1 MREGTLLTKRL
12 LDQAL
17 PLLAAGVMA
26 LVWASPLRAQTSAA
40 PASTGINTEQEQA
53 PTITVLE
60 ARAVINLLPVVK
72 ELRAKGTAVG
82 SEARLIA
89 TTMNNTD
96 YYFFYV
102 YNVKLA
108 QERDPSQGIGNYAVN
123 KRTADVRV
131 WEVSTEVFFGNDGVL
146 VTSDGLEQFQEE
158 LRKKYGIDSTL
169 VQKYRPA
176 HLAARI
182 VLREEAN
189 SAVPLP
195 ITEQSA
201 NTAELSCWKGRDSFG
216 SRQARSAVISSAPGD
231 RAYAEVKATAFK
243 PKYEETYSGD
253 LCENTVK
260 LFLAKGGVSNF
271 RLILGSNSPTND
283 CLKIEGRNLCDVNGI
298 QLVDWSRDG
307 RLLLANLVTWRYE
320 TDGGILR
327 LPVIYDVREIK
338 FNQPDLYHFFDQY
351 YKTDAYE
358 EKKDPASTH
367 CDYELLTEGFS
378 PEGHLILSATRPP
391 PYPDGDEPVFCFAG
405 TQTFLFELAANK
417 ITRLASNFK
426 VQHYGTW
433 NSGTAPKP

>member
-12 LDQAL
+12 LGQAL

-40 PASTGINTEQEQA
+40 PASTRINAEQEQA

-60 ARAVINLLPVVK
+60 ARGVINLLPVVK

-82 SEARLIA
+82 SEARPVPR
-89 TTMNNTD
+89 MNTTD

-108 QERDPSQGIGNYAVN
+108 QEHDPSQGIGNYAVN

-146 VTSDGLEQFQEE
+146 VTSDELEQFQEE
-158 LRKKYGIDSTL
+158 LRKKYGIDPTL

-182 VLREEAN
+182 VPREEAN
-189 SAVPLP
+189 STVPLP

-201 NTAELSCWKGRDSFG
+201 NTAELSCRKGRDGFS
-216 SRQARSAVISSAPGD
+216 SRQARSAVISSAAGD
-231 RAYAEVKATAFK
+231 RAYTEVKATAFK

-271 RLILGSNSPTND
+271 RLILGSNSPTID
-283 CLKIEGRNLCDVNGI
+283 CLKIEGRNLCDVNGV

-307 RLLLANLVTWRYE
+307 RLLLANLVSWRYE

-327 LPVIYDVREIK
+327 LPLIYDIGQNK
-338 FNQPDLYHFFDQY
+338 FTQPDLYHFFDQY

-358 EKKDPASTH
+358 EKKDQGSGH

-378 PEGHLILSATRPP
+378 PEGNLILSATRPP
-391 PYPDGDEPVFCFAG
+391 PYPDGDEPVFCFDG
-405 TQTFLFELAANK
+405 KQTFLFDLAANK
-417 ITRLASNFK
+417 ITRLASNYK
-426 VQHYGTW
+426 LQHYGTW
-433 NSGTAPKP
+433 SSLALSSQ